1 MNEKANVKT
10 KSTKSFKPN
19 IIDFLVVVVIVAV
32 IAGVAARAILKYSSP
47 DAGNSELT
55 FESVRVSFRLADISE
70 STAEYFNNGDEFFSI
85 SHESVFG
92 TLETFQTN
100 PAEIYV
106 ADQEGILHKQEA
118 INDRVDMTGTFI
130 SEGVFTEDGFM
141 LQGDGYLIPNSEV
154 YVKSASVT
162 AYILITDVERITLAE
177 E

>member
-1 MNEKANVKT
+1 MNENTNVKIKKT
-10 KSTKSFKPN
+10 KGFKPN
-19 IIDFLVVVVIVAV
+19 IIDFLVVVAIIAV
-32 IAGVAARAILKYSSP
+32 IAGIASRAILKYSST
-47 DAGNSELT
+47 DDKNASLT
-55 FESVRVSFRLADISE
+55 FESARVSFRLADVGD

-85 SHESVFG
+85 SHESMFG

-141 LQGDGYLIPNSEV
+141 LQGGGYLIPNSEV

-162 AYILITDVERITLAE
+162 AYILITEVERITSAE
-177 E
+177 